1 MCFAC
6 VCMWGRGG
14 WVGGRGGWVR
24 VSVVVMVI
32 GNYEC
37 GGDDN

>member
-1 MCFAC
+1 MYLA
-6 VCMWGRGG
+6 VRGG
-14 WVGGRGGWVR
+14 WVG

-37 GGDDN
+37 DGDDN

>member
-6 VCMWGRGG
+6 VCMW
-14 WVGGRGGWVR
+14 VGGRGGWVG

-37 GGDDN
+37 DGDDN